1 MQTQT
6 QAIERAADS
15 PPRLDSLVHWA
26 GVGATSI
33 FWPLLSLGSSLFDR
47 SGRLQYRCMVQ
58 WSRWCLRS
66 GQVRTKVLG
75 LEHVQR
81 DLPQI
86 FFSSHAS
93 IADICVLGAV
103 LPVEYHWLARK
114 EIFKIPFIGWHL
126 SRSGHLKID
135 RGDRESAVRLLRE
148 AADRVRA
155 GANVIVFPEGTRS
168 EDGRLQPF
176 KKGVFHLAIDA
187 GVPIVPIRLLG
198 SQDIVPKG
206 SWELRAGEVTV
217 AIGAPIPTAGL
228 ARSDL
233 PSLMERVRSAMID
246 LEHSAA
252 SP

>member
-15 PPRLDSLVHWA
+15 PPPLDSLVHWA

-33 FWPLLSLGSSLFDR
+33 FWPLLSPGSSLFDR
-47 SGRLQYRCMVQ
+47 SGRLPYRCMVQ

-66 GQVRTKVLG
+66 AQVRTKVLG

-103 LPVEYHWLARK
+103 LPVEYHWLARN

-135 RGDRESAVRLLRE
+135 RGDRESAVRLLHE
-148 AADRVRA
+148 AADRV
-155 GANVIVFPEGTRS
+155 
-168 EDGRLQPF
+168 
-176 KKGVFHLAIDA
+176 
-187 GVPIVPIRLLG
+187 
-198 SQDIVPKG
+198 
-206 SWELRAGEVTV
+206 RAGEVTV
-217 AIGAPIPTAGL
+217 AIGPPISTAGL
-228 ARSDL
+228 ARADL
-233 PSLMERVRSAMID
+233 PLLMERVRSAMID
-246 LEHSAA
+246 LERTVSG
-252 SP
+252 